1 MLLIILISGGCAI
14 GVSLLGLLALRLE
27 SGGSVRLKLFTVTMA
42 TVGAMAAGVL
52 GTAQAMF
59 ISQEDFGVVLV
70 VCVAAG
76 IASLGMAIPLARSV
90 TADSRALRDALRGL
104 GDEAQDYHD
113 YGESDGASAQAYA
126 QGHGVNGSNGFGGVG
141 GPGGSSKS
149 ARHARQSG
157 SSGLIAAGLLG
168 GAGVALVGGPND
180 PAAAV
185 SRAPGLANAEL
196 EDLRRELSATASR
209 LAESR
214 ERERALEQSRR
225 ELVAWVSHDLR
236 TPLAGLRAMAEALED
251 GVASDPLRYHTQM
264 RLAVDRLAGMVD
276 DLFEMSRIHAGALRL
291 SLSRVPLSDLVDEAV
306 IGADALARSRGVAL
320 SAEVST
326 LLAVRVDPREISR
339 ALTNLVAN
347 AIRHTPSD
355 GAVRVEAAER
365 DGHAVLAVTDAC
377 GGIPADDLD
386 RVFDV
391 AWRGTAARTPEP
403 LAGAGLGLAIVR
415 GIVEAH
421 SGEVNVRN
429 VTGGCRF
436 EVRLPVPAA

>member
-1 MLLIILISGGCAI
+1 MDPMLLIILISGGCAI
-14 GVSLLGLLALRLE
+14 GVSLLGLLALRLQ

-42 TVGAMAAGVL
+42 TVLAMAAGVL

-113 YGESDGASAQAYA
+113 YGASDAMSVQ
-126 QGHGVNGSNGFGGVG
+126 
-141 GPGGSSKS
+141 GPGYGANGNGNWIGAGAGKS
-149 ARHARQSG
+149 ARHARQAG
-157 SSGLIAAGLLG
+157 ATGLIATGLLG
-168 GAGVALVGGPND
+168 GTGAGAGSGATDLTV
-180 PAAAV
+180 AV
-185 SRAPGLANAEL
+185 SRAPALATAEL
-196 EDLRRELSATASR
+196 EDLRRELSATANR

-251 GVASDPLRYHTQM
+251 GVASDPLRYHMQM

-306 IGADALARSRGVAL
+306 VGADALARARGVAL
-320 SAEVST
+320 SAEVHT
-326 LLAVRVDPREISR
+326 LLAVRVDPRELSR

-355 GAVRVEAAER
+355 GAVRVEAGER

-377 GGIPADDLD
+377 GGIPADDLE

-421 SGEVNVRN
+421 SGEVNVQN
-429 VTGGCRF
+429 VSGGCRF
-436 EVRLPVPAA
+436 EVRLPVPAV